1 MVWVNSIAI
10 IALFVLAV
18 LQRREIEA
26 LHKRLQTAQERQ
38 GRLQAEDLKLAERTL
53 DLANAH
59 KSLEK
64 AYTALRDTTTSA
76 LNIFEQQILRGARED
91 LEALDG
97 TLEDGEAEE
106 QSADTGAGAV
116 RN

>member
-18 LQRREIEA
+18 LQRREIET

-59 KSLEK
+59 KGLEK

-106 QSADTGAGAV
+106 QSADTDAGAV

>member
-1 MVWVNSIAI
+1 MWVNSIAI
-10 IALFVLAV
+10 IVLCIV
-18 LQRREIEA
+18 LLHQSRLIKDLHERFQSVQDRQLKMQAADIE
-26 LHKRLQTAQERQ
+26 
-38 GRLQAEDLKLAERTL
+38 LKQRTL
-53 DLANAH
+53 DLADAH
-59 KSLEK
+59 YGLERSYK
-64 AYTALRDTTTSA
+64 LLRDTTASA